1 MRRLLE
7 QAHSQGA
14 CSRVA
19 EETSGLQLL
28 RGSRPFRGEAEPPIG
43 PPGPGS
49 RGCLCF
55 QEGRAFP
62 AGAATGVRLGESP
75 RGAERARTVEAP
87 GCSDTDS
94 V

>member
-14 CSRVA
+14 RSRVA

-28 RGSRPFRGEAEPPIG
+28 RGSRPFRSEAEPPIW
-43 PPGPGS
+43 PPGSGS
-49 RGCLCF
+49 WGCLCF

-62 AGAATGVRLGESP
+62 AGAGTGVQLGESP
-75 RGAERARTVEAP
+75 RGAERAWTAEAP
-87 GCSDTDS
+87 AALTPT